1 MYTPQGKHTKLLYN
15 EVRFCRAK
23 KCANQRKNIK
33 GTLKFRLL
41 DRWVHTQKIIYWQQQ
56 QQAKKKI
63 YRKYTQF
70 FLFSQIFSGVVLV
83 FFALFM
89 VCVCVFAGI
98 GRRQVIIFCGFFSV
112 FISFMNTL
120 LSIVVMGWY

>member
-56 QQAKKKI
+56 QQAKKKYI
-63 YRKYTQF
+63 ENIHSFFYSVKY
-70 FLFSQIFSGVVLV
+70 FLELSLSSLLGLWC
-83 FFALFM
+83 
-89 VCVCVFAGI
+89 VCVCVCRNWQEASNNI
-98 GRRQVIIFCGFFSV
+98 LWIFFCFYFFYEH
-112 FISFMNTL
+112 I
-120 LSIVVMGWY
+120 SIVVMGWY